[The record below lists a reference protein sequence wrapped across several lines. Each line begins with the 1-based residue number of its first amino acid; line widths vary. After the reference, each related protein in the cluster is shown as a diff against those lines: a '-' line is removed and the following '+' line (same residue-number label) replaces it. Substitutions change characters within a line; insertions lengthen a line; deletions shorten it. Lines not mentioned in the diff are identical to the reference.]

1 MLRRGPYLVRMSL
14 LSRVKPLATIL
25 AEGTDTGHGL
35 KRSLGPWSL
44 TAMGIGAIIGTGIFV
59 LTGVASATRAGPA
72 LTISFVFAGIVSVL
86 AALCYAEVS
95 SKIPIAGSAYTY
107 TYATLGEFLAWIV
120 GWGLVFEYALGAAT
134 VSVGWSGYFT
144 YILQKLF
151 NLNIPDVWQHSHWD
165 TIPGIA
171 NLPAAG
177 IVLLLTALLIR
188 GTKESG
194 AVNAVIVTIKVLI
207 VLFFIAIGVSH
218 VDVAN
223 YHLAAGPHTGAG
235 GYIPFGWGG
244 VLGGAAFMFFA
255 YIGFDAVSTAA
266 EESRNPKKDL
276 PFAIIVSLAIC
287 TVLYIVVA
295 AILDGMIPFD
305 KLNTPRPVADA
316 LNYVG
321 LPWAGTIISFGAIA
335 GLTTVMLV
343 MMFGQT
349 RIFFAMSRD
358 RLIPEAF
365 TRLHPAWRTPALSQ
379 LVFGVLIAAAGAFF
393 PIGILGSATNMG
405 TLVAFV
411 LVSLS
416 VPVLRK
422 RHPEAA
428 GTFTVPWGPYVIPV
442 LSAGAS
448 ACLIYFLKQG
458 NPDVPIANVVAYVAL
473 AVILITAEIVR
484 RRLSDMNGFFLF
496 IEVASV
502 VLLAATAFF
511 ASRGNSV
518 VQFPLVWLAFLIW
531 FFAGLTLY
539 FAYGRHKSTLAL
551 QETENLAVRQP
562 RVN

>member
-1 MLRRGPYLVRMSL
+1 MSL
-14 LSRVKPLATIL
+14 FSRVKPLATIL
-25 AEGTDTGHGL
+25 AEGRESEGGL

-72 LTISFVFAGIVSVL
+72 LTLSFIAAGIVSIL

-120 GWGLVFEYALGAAT
+120 GWGLVFEYALGAST

-144 YILQKLF
+144 FILQKLLH
-151 NLNIPDVWQHSHWD
+151 LNIPQMWQHSHWD
-165 TIPGIA
+165 ATPGIA

-177 IVLLLTALLIR
+177 IILLITALLIR

-194 AVNAVIVTIKVLI
+194 AVNAFIVAVKVLI
-207 VLFFIAIGVSH
+207 VLFFIVIGVGH
-218 VDVAN
+218 INFAN
-223 YHLAAGPHTGAG
+223 YHLPPGPHTGAG

-266 EESRNPKKDL
+266 EESRNPQKDL
-276 PFAIIVSLAIC
+276 PFAIIMSLAIC

-295 AILDGMIPFD
+295 AVLDGMVPFNL
-305 KLNTPRPVADA
+305 LNTPRPVADA
-316 LNYVG
+316 MNYVG
-321 LPWAGTIISFGAIA
+321 LPWAGIVISFGAIA
-335 GLTTVMLV
+335 GLTTVLLV

-349 RIFFAMSRD
+349 RVFFAMSRD
-358 RLIPEAF
+358 KLIPEAF
-365 TRLHPAWRTPALSQ
+365 TRLHPTWRTPALSQ
-379 LVFGVLIAAAGAFF
+379 LIFGILIAAAGAFF

-411 LVSLS
+411 LVSLA

-422 RHPEAA
+422 RHPEAT
-428 GTFTVPWGPYVIPV
+428 GTFTVPWGPYVIPI
-442 LSAGAS
+442 LSAVAS
-448 ACLIYFLKQG
+448 ATLIYFLKEG
-458 NPDVPIANVVAYVAL
+458 NPNIAIAVSVCYAVLVAAL
-473 AVILITAEIVR
+473 IVAEITR
-484 RRLSDMNGFFLF
+484 RWKRGLNGFFFFVEGLC
-496 IEVASV
+496 V
-502 VLLAATAFF
+502 VLIAGTAFW
-511 ASRGNSV
+511 ASRGNAD
-518 VQFPLVWLAFLIW
+518 VQFPLVWLAFIIW
-531 FFAGLTLY
+531 FVIGLALY
-539 FAYGRHKSTLAL
+539 FAYGRQKSTVAL
-551 QETENLAVRQP
+551 QEVEGIAPLQP